1 MLYFFLC
8 LNTEKCSSENMVM
21 QRDDDIVSAVK
32 KDRAEEDTEEEDE
45 EGGEE
50 YSKVSIPTVSD
61 ALEAIR
67 VVNLFYESRGGSSE
81 IVTICLGYCGSAYFG
96 YNDIRL

>member
-1 MLYFFLC
+1 MHKCINLVCNVIFIPEFLWYWVVVG
-8 LNTEKCSSENMVM
+8 KF
-21 QRDDDIVSAVK
+21 D
-32 KDRAEEDTEEEDE
+32 EDE

-50 YSKVSIPTVSD
+50 CSEVSIPTVSD

-81 IVTICLGYCGSAYFG
+81 IVTKIMDIERNLESVYWASNRKQMKIIDYCTR
-96 YNDIRL
+96 I

>member
-1 MLYFFLC
+1 MA
-8 LNTEKCSSENMVM
+8 M
-21 QRDDDIVSAVK
+21 QTDDDIVSEVK
-32 KDRAEEDTEEEDE
+32 KDRAEEDTVE

-50 YSKVSIPTVSD
+50 CSEVSIPTVSD

-81 IVTICLGYCGSAYFG
+81 IVTICLGYCGNAHFG
-96 YNDIRL
+96 YNDISL